1 MEMNHSMSPRPEP
14 PKKKSSFGAALGGAI
29 VGGGIVGALFLGLT
43 PMPADQT
50 ADEKPTTEQATET
63 TKHRIDISTDVSDVA
78 AEVADAVVGITNVQT
93 VHDFWSSRSMTQEMG
108 TGSGVIYKKDGK
120 DAFLV
125 TNNHVVEGAEEL
137 EVTFDD
143 GTKTEGEVVGTDVWT
158 DLAVVR
164 IDAENV
170 KTVIEFG
177 DSDAL
182 KRGEQVMAIGN
193 PLGLGFSGSVT
204 VGVVSGKDRSI
215 PIDLN
220 NDGKVDWQAD
230 VLQTDAAIN
239 PGNSGGALVNMA
251 GQLVG
256 INSMK
261 ISKAA
266 VEGIGLAIPV
276 NLAVPIIEQLE
287 QTGEVHR
294 PTMGVSLYE
303 VQNIPSHQQQ
313 QVLKLPKDVKHGV
326 VVMDVAPLSA
336 AEKAGLQ
343 EYDVIVEMDGEPIE
357 DMVSL
362 RKYLYNEKRVGDELT
377 VTIYR
382 EGQKQQ
388 VRMHLADGNTF

>member
-1 MEMNHSMSPRPEP
+1 
-14 PKKKSSFGAALGGAI
+14 
-29 VGGGIVGALFLGLT
+29 
-43 PMPADQT
+43 
-50 ADEKPTTEQATET
+50 
-63 TKHRIDISTDVSDVA
+63 
-78 AEVADAVVGITNVQT
+78 
-93 VHDFWSSRSMTQEMG
+93 
-108 TGSGVIYKKDGK
+108 
-120 DAFLV
+120 
-125 TNNHVVEGAEEL
+125 
-137 EVTFDD
+137 
-143 GTKTEGEVVGTDVWT
+143 
-158 DLAVVR
+158 
-164 IDAENV
+164 
-170 KTVIEFG
+170 
-177 DSDAL
+177 
-182 KRGEQVMAIGN
+182 MAIGN

-303 VQNIPSHQQQ
+303 VQNIPAHQQQ

-326 VVMDVAPLSA
+326 VVMDVSPLSA

-343 EYDVIVEMDGEPIE
+343 EYDVIVAMDGEPIE

-382 EGQKQQ
+382 EGKKQE